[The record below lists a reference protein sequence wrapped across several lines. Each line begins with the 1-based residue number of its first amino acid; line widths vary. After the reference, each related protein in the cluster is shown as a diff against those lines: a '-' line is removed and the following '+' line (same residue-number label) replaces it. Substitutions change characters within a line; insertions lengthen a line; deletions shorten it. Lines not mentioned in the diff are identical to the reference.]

1 MIGEVARL
9 RGEFIEYRA
18 TTALGRILSRYGLYV
33 YPVPYEMKEI
43 EAIVEGDDFYA
54 VIEICEICKKCD
66 LDGIRQVVAGA
77 RKFERVEGKK
87 PDILAVFSYTGEID
101 RDALDEARRL
111 GIVVEN
117 NMGRLVKFFV
127 SKVEEKKNK

>member
-1 MIGEVARL
+1 MRGLIGGVARL

-54 VIEICEICKKCD
+54 VIEICKKCD
-66 LDGIRQVVAGA
+66 LDDIRQVVAGA
-77 RKFERVEGKK
+77 RKFE
-87 PDILAVFSYTGEID
+87 
-101 RDALDEARRL
+101 
-111 GIVVEN
+111 
-117 NMGRLVKFFV
+117 
-127 SKVEEKKNK
+127 